1 VADEL
6 TADVPAAPTPLS
18 NQSTNRKLEMTA
30 DDITALS
37 IALQATPMVA
47 LSNMEVRTVLDWL
60 KARGFLVKP
69 SEAR

>member
-1 VADEL
+1 
-6 TADVPAAPTPLS
+6 
-18 NQSTNRKLEMTA
+18 MTA